1 MSAIIISVMAL
12 IFSSSSRRC
21 GNVCKRSKGRSCGK
35 QCLRAV
41 GKLTAFPS
49 GREYLFSIGEAAVF
63 HISIVLF
70 WNIGSSSCYEQSID
84 GQGNIPG
91 SHQQPPNQDE
101 TANHSANNKVQQKQ
115 RKGGSQRAA
124 GHDPGKHPWDAKR
137 QAAKDEQPYIVG
149 DSIFCAGG
157 FENAVQQSRHRHGQH
172 ALFKKLFDYFGF
184 RHGQHLHSWF
194 HYISRITMRP
204 GILQRL

>member
-1 MSAIIISVMAL
+1 MAL

-21 GNVCKRSKGRSCGK
+21 GNVCKRSKGRRCGK

-49 GREYLFSIGEAAVF
+49 GRKYLFSIGGAAVF

-70 WNIGSSSCYEQSID
+70 WNIGSPSCYEQSID

-91 SHQQPPNQDE
+91 RHQQSPDQDE
-101 TANHSANNKVQQKQ
+101 TADHSANNKVQQKQ

-124 GHDPGKHPWDAKR
+124 RHDPGKHPWDAKR
-137 QAAKDEQPYIVG
+137 QTAKDEQPYIVG
-149 DSIFCAGG
+149 DSIFCADG
-157 FENAVQQSRHRHGQH
+157 FENAVSKAATATGST
-172 ALFKKLFDYFGF
+172 LFLKNSLITSDFVTVSTSIPG
-184 RHGQHLHSWF
+184 SI
-194 HYISRITMRP
+194 ISA
-204 GILQRL
+204 G